1 MSLKEDKDKE
11 SHTWTHHEQIPGR
24 QRQREL
30 EGRQEGTKVIHRDSV
45 TQAMA
50 TAHQRQWT

>member
-11 SHTWTHHEQIPGR
+11 SHTWTHNEQIPGR